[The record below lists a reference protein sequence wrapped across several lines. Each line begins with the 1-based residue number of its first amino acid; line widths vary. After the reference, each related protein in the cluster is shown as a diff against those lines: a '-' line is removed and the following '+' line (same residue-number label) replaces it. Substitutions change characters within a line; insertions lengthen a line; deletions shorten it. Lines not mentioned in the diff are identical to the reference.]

1 MISSA
6 SPRQRLDERG
16 EISWVTLL
24 LLVMLASGGY
34 LAVVWV
40 PIYIVRYEAKV
51 VTGEI
56 ANQAVHERDDA
67 KLVTQLC
74 SRLGGLAQVKAPE
87 PDGSIAEV
95 PAVGVRPED
104 VTWERDATG
113 TPRTLH
119 VAYEYTTSV
128 HYPIIDR
135 FTEKTFTVD
144 LVKDITPVKW

>member
-24 LLVMLASGGY
+24 LLVVLVVGGY
-34 LAVVWV
+34 LAVVWG
-40 PIYIVRYEAKV
+40 PIYIVRYEAGV
-51 VTGEI
+51 VTGEF
-56 ANQAVHERDDA
+56 ANRAVNERDDA
-67 KLVTQLC
+67 RLVKQLC
-74 SRLGGLAQVKAPE
+74 EKLGALAQVKAPE

-95 PAVGVRPED
+95 RAVDVRPED

-113 TPRTLH
+113 TPRTLRI
-119 VAYEYTTSV
+119 AFEYTTSV

-135 FTEKTFTVD
+135 FTEKTFSVE
-144 LVKDITPVKW
+144 LARDISPVKW